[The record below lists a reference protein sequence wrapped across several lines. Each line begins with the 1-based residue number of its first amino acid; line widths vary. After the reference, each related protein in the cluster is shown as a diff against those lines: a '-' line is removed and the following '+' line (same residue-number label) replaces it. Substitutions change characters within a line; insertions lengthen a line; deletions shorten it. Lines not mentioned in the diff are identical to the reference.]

1 MVQILLWY
9 YTANDPGTASASRP
23 EMPPEWAGVNN
34 FGMVYGTGGFCG
46 RRNGVKGRM
55 ECHGVWTMG
64 SCEHELI
71 LDGGFR
77 GQITKNSSITWKH
90 VGVSG
95 LQALLRK
102 WKGGGGGGVAEG
114 EAKRDPRWSQKLES
128 NCHVHFVVFLSPSCR
143 TRAPRLPPLDRKT
156 QKIKINNSCFA
167 GYILVNCSIILQRT

>member
-102 WKGGGGGGVAEG
+102 WKGGGGWQRGKQKGIPGGRRNWNQIVT
-114 EAKRDPRWSQKLES
+114 S
-128 NCHVHFVVFLSPSCR
+128 
-143 TRAPRLPPLDRKT
+143 
-156 QKIKINNSCFA
+156 
-167 GYILVNCSIILQRT
+167 ILLYF